1 MIEIVI
7 SIMNGPEHREV
18 RTKLVNYN
26 QNRSECKRMNLI
38 IGMIELTVLAVFSV
52 LFAGYALLIYPFEKL
67 NEKMSSE
74 VREKKLK
81 YSAISQ

>member
-1 MIEIVI
+1 
-7 SIMNGPEHREV
+7 
-18 RTKLVNYN
+18 
-26 QNRSECKRMNLI
+26 MNLI
-38 IGMIELTVLAVFSV
+38 TGMIELTVLAVFSV